1 MEASK
6 LSNFHFS
13 FYTFN
18 PRALKQNCQ
27 VKLESLIFLLQWR
40 SDLLSMAAGLET
52 DQSKVLGAF
61 SSVFGPQNLA
71 VLVWR
76 HKHIDTASRVS
87 SQLHNSPAGNAEC
100 DGAELISD
108 LMLHF

>member
-18 PRALKQNCQ
+18 LRAQSFGILPSK
-27 VKLESLIFLLQWR
+27 VRMFDLVLQWR
-40 SDLLSMAAGLET
+40 TDLLSLAAGLQT
-52 DQSKVLGAF
+52 DESQMVGAF

-76 HKHIDTASRVS
+76 HKHIDRAAQLS
-87 SQLHNSPAGNAEC
+87 STLQTSPAGKRLC
-100 DGAELISD
+100 W
-108 LMLHF
+108 